1 MHTPISKWQA
11 FFSFI
16 MEWCNDVYTTESES
30 VYHWVV
36 CLYYH
41 FTYTCIYTY
50 KYAYVYSYIYTHIY
64 HINGICMRVCKFIRL
79 IGLIFFSIFFSFF
92 NAEWCPN
99 SNRNLVIEI
108 VYVSFPFRFS
118 LFFSNVR
125 RITTLYIKTKHYVF
139 SCYFPQASFFF

>member
-1 MHTPISKWQA
+1 MYACVQ
-11 FFSFI
+11 
-16 MEWCNDVYTTESES
+16 
-30 VYHWVV
+30 
-36 CLYYH
+36 
-41 FTYTCIYTY
+41 IYKTDR
-50 KYAYVYSYIYTHIY
+50 AY
-64 HINGICMRVCKFIRL
+64 
-79 IGLIFFSIFFSFF
+79 IFFYFFSFF

-139 SCYFPQASFFF
+139 SCYFPQASFFFLRLVRKKWKLKNFRPGCTCGVKSHVFYYYFCFLFSFERKWRKHSQCLWFIDD